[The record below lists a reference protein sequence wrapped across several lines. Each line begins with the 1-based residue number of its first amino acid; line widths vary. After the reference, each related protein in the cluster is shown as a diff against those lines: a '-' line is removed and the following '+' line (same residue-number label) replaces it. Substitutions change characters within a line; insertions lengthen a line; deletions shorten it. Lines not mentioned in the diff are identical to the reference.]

1 MIKKGKFRELYLK
14 YQNNKDFKN
23 QMEKFKEGYYYRN
36 NDCGECLQCLGGL
49 VCADT
54 LCECAG
60 GDLCSWF

>member
-1 MIKKGKFRELYLK
+1 
-14 YQNNKDFKN
+14 
-23 QMEKFKEGYYYRN
+23 MEKFKEGYYYRN